1 MKKTKIT
8 FMKSQ
13 IYHLALLLLLFSC
26 NHRQNTAIETKDI
39 AYIPTVPPTRFC
51 GPTNALLNTP
61 PGFDGT
67 LVPLFAGLTENF
79 TYPITTKSKIAQR
92 YFDQG
97 LILSYGFNHAE
108 AARSFKEAIRQDPDC
123 ASCYWGLAYVL
134 GPNYNSKMN
143 NEVLTEAE
151 EAVANAR
158 LRADKCS
165 PKENALII
173 ALSKRY
179 PKNTTDDPKP
189 FYVAYAEELKKVNE
203 QFPEDFDISA
213 LYAESLMDL
222 HPWDLWD
229 RIGEPRPW
237 TPQIIDILE
246 DILKKN
252 PKHAQAV
259 HLYIHAT
266 EASNNPER
274 CLPYANTLRT
284 LIPGSGHLVHMPS
297 HTYINTGHYHEGSL
311 ANERAVQ
318 IDSQY
323 IQACHVAGVY
333 PIGLYPHNWFFLA
346 ACAGLEGRGK
356 KALEASQFLKNYF
369 ASKDMTQPDHL
380 FGQVFY
386 STPWHIMVKFSMWDK
401 IFAEPKPNDSL
412 VYPQAVWTYAQGM
425 AYAATGKAN
434 KAQECLSILK
444 KLEHDTTI
452 AKIDMIDSTNALV
465 IVALSKSV
473 LESEIAYRKGNLNA
487 AITLFRKAVEMEDN
501 LYYDEPADWLFSVR
515 HSLGHVLIE
524 AGQYVEAEKIYRE
537 DLKKHKENG
546 WALIGLYQTLSKQG
560 KKAEAQLVKMRYD
573 KAWQYADVP
582 LTNSVL

>member
-13 IYHLALLLLLFSC
+13 IYNFALLLLLFSC
-26 NHRQNTAIETKDI
+26 NHRQNMAIETKDI
-39 AYIPTVPPTRFC
+39 AYIPAVPPARFC

-158 LRADKCS
+158 LRTDKCS

-189 FYVAYAEELKKVNE
+189 FYTAYSEELKKARE
-203 QFPEDFDISA
+203 KYPEDFDIAA

-222 HPWDLWD
+222 HPWNLWLKT
-229 RIGEPRPW
+229 GEPRPW

-246 DILKKN
+246 GILRKN

-266 EASNNPER
+266 EASKNPER

-284 LIPGSGHLVHMPS
+284 LIPGSGHLLHMPS

-323 IQACHVAGVY
+323 IEACHVAGVY
-333 PIGLYPHNWFFLA
+333 PIGYYPHNWHFLS
-346 ACAGLEGRGK
+346 ACAALEGRSK
-356 KALEASQFLKNYF
+356 KALEAGQFLKNYF
-369 ASKDMTQPDHL
+369 ASKDMSQPDHL
-380 FGQVFY
+380 FSQVYY
-386 STPWHIMVKFSMWDK
+386 SIPWHIMVKFSMWDK
-401 IFAEPKPNDSL
+401 ILAEPKPNDTLLYSL
-412 VYPQAVWTYAQGM
+412 AVWTYAQGM
-425 AYAATGKAN
+425 AYAATGKAQ
-434 KAQECLSILK
+434 KAQDCLSMLK

-452 AKIDMIDSTNALV
+452 AKIDLIDSTNALV
-465 IVALSKSV
+465 VVALSKSV
-473 LESEIAYRKGNLNA
+473 LESEMAYRKGNLPL
-487 AITLFRKAVEMEDN
+487 AITLFRKAVEKEDN

-515 HSLGHVLIE
+515 HSLGRVLIE
-524 AGQYVEAEKIYRE
+524 AGQYLEAEKVYRE
-537 DLKKHKENG
+537 DLKKYKENG
-546 WALIGLYQTLSKQG
+546 WALMGLYQALLKQG
-560 KKAEAQLVKMRYD
+560 KKAEAQLVKMRYE
-573 KAWQYADVP
+573 KAWNMRMC
-582 LTNSVL
+582 L

>member
-1 MKKTKIT
+1 MKK
-8 FMKSQ
+8 Q
-13 IYHLALLLLLFSC
+13 LYYLALVIILFSC
-26 NHRQNTAIETKDI
+26 NHRQQTVTKTNDI
-39 AYIPTVPPTRFC
+39 AYLQNVPPTSFC
-51 GPTNALLNTP
+51 GPTNAVLNTP

-79 TYPITTKSKIAQR
+79 TYPITTKSKVAQK

-97 LILSYGFNHAE
+97 LILAYGFNHAE
-108 AARSFKEAIRQDPDC
+108 AVRSFKEATRQDPDC

-143 NEVLTEAE
+143 TDVLTEAE
-151 EAVANAR
+151 EAIANAR

-179 PKNTTDDPKP
+179 PKNATDDPKP
-189 FYVAYAEELKKVNE
+189 FYSAYSDELKKVSE
-203 QFPEDFDISA
+203 KFPDDLDITA

-222 HPWDLWD
+222 HPWNLWNKT
-229 RIGEPRPW
+229 GESRPW
-237 TPQIIDILE
+237 TPQIIDIIESVLR
-246 DILKKN
+246 KN

-297 HTYINTGHYHEGSL
+297 HTYINTGHYHEGAL

-323 IQACHVAGVY
+323 IEACHVAGVY
-333 PIGLYPHNWFFLA
+333 PFGYYPHNWQFLA
-346 ACAGLEGRGK
+346 ACAALEGRSK
-356 KALEASQFLKNYF
+356 KALEASQFLAQYI
-369 ASKDMTQPDHL
+369 ASKSMVRDN
-380 FGQVFY
+380 FSQVFY

-401 IFAEPKPNDSL
+401 ILAEPKPNDTL
-412 VYPQAVWTYAQGM
+412 AYPLAVWTYAQGM
-425 AYAATGKAN
+425 ALAATGKAQ
-434 KAQECLSILK
+434 KAQECLAILK
-444 KLEHDTTI
+444 KLELDTTI
-452 AKIDMIDSTNALV
+452 AKIELTDSTKATD
-465 IVALSKSV
+465 IVSLSKSV
-473 LESEIAYRKGNLNA
+473 LESEIAYRKGNLQS
-487 AITLFRKAVEMEDN
+487 AITLYRKAVEKEDN
-501 LYYDEPADWLFSVR
+501 LYYNEPADWLFSVR
-515 HSLGHVLIE
+515 HSLGRVLIE
-524 AGQYVEAEKIYRE
+524 SGQYVEAEKIYRE
-537 DLKKHKENG
+537 DLKKYKENG
-546 WALIGLYQTLSKQG
+546 WALIGLYQALLKQG
-560 KKAEAQLVKMRYD
+560 KKADAQLVKMRYE

>member
-1 MKKTKIT
+1 MKK
-8 FMKSQ
+8 Q
-13 IYHLALLLLLFSC
+13 IFYLGLAIILFSC
-26 NHRQNTAIETKDI
+26 NHRQQAAIETKDI
-39 AYIPTVPPTRFC
+39 AYIPVVPPTRFC
-51 GPTNALLNTP
+51 GPTSALLNTP

-79 TYPITTKSKIAQR
+79 TYPITTKSKVAQR

-97 LILSYGFNHAE
+97 LILSYGFNHVE

-134 GPNYNSKMN
+134 GPNYNAKMN
-143 NEVLTEAE
+143 MEVLTEAE

-165 PKENALII
+165 AKENALII

-189 FYVAYAEELKKVNE
+189 FYVAYADELKKVSE
-203 QFPEDFDISA
+203 KFPDDLDIAA

-222 HPWDLWD
+222 HPWDLWLKT
-229 RIGEPRPW
+229 GAPKPW

-246 DILKKN
+246 GILRRN
-252 PKHAQAV
+252 PQHAQGV

-297 HTYINTGHYHEGSL
+297 HTYINTGHYHEGAL

-323 IQACHVAGVY
+323 IAACHIAGVY
-333 PIGLYPHNWFFLA
+333 PFGYYPHNWHFLA
-346 ACAGLEGRGK
+346 ACAALEGRSK
-356 KALEASQFLKNYF
+356 KALEASQFLAHYVAEKSMYE
-369 ASKDMTQPDHL
+369 
-380 FGQVFY
+380 VFY
-386 STPWHIMVKFSMWDK
+386 SIPWHIMVKFSMWDK
-401 IFAEPKPNDSL
+401 ILAEPKPNDTL
-412 VYPQAVWTYAQGM
+412 VYSQAAWTYAQGM
-425 AYAATGKAN
+425 AYAATGKAD
-434 KAQECLSILK
+434 KAQDCLSILK
-444 KLEHDTTI
+444 KLELDTTI
-452 AKIDMIDSTNALV
+452 AKIEVNDSTKASA
-465 IVALSKSV
+465 IVAISKIV
-473 LESEIAYRKGNLNA
+473 LESEIAYRKGNLQS
-487 AITLFRKAVEMEDN
+487 AITLFRKAVEKEDN
-501 LYYDEPADWLFSVR
+501 LRYDEPPAWFFSVR
-515 HSLGHVLIE
+515 HNLGRVLIE
-524 AGQYVEAEKIYRE
+524 AGQYVEAERVYRE
-537 DLKKHKENG
+537 DLKKYKENG
-546 WALIGLYQTLSKQG
+546 WALIGLYQALLKQG
-560 KKAEAQLVKMRYD
+560 KKVEAQLVKIRYE

-582 LTNSVL
+582 LTNSVI

>member
-1 MKKTKIT
+1 MKK
-8 FMKSQ
+8 Q
-13 IYHLALLLLLFSC
+13 VYYLALVITLFSC
-26 NHRQNTAIETKDI
+26 NHRQQTVIKTNNI
-39 AYIPTVPPTRFC
+39 AYLQDVPPTRFC
-51 GPTNALLNTP
+51 GPVSAVLNTP

-79 TYPITTKSKIAQR
+79 TYPITTKSKVAQK

-97 LILSYGFNHAE
+97 LILAYGFNHAE
-108 AARSFKEAIRQDPDC
+108 AARSFKEATRQDPDC

-134 GPNYNSKMN
+134 GPNYNSTMKKD
-143 NEVLTEAE
+143 VLAEAQ
-151 EAVANAR
+151 EAIANAR

-189 FYVAYAEELKKVNE
+189 FYIAYADELKKVSE
-203 QFPEDFDISA
+203 KFPDDHDIAA
-213 LYAESLMDL
+213 LYAESLMNL
-222 HPWDLWD
+222 HPWNLWLKT
-229 RIGEPRPW
+229 GEPQPW

-246 DILKKN
+246 GILRKN

-266 EASNNPER
+266 EASSNPER

-297 HTYINTGHYHEGSL
+297 HTYINTGHYHEGVL

-323 IQACHVAGVY
+323 IEACHVAGVY
-333 PIGLYPHNWFFLA
+333 PFGYYPHNWHFLT
-346 ACAGLEGRGK
+346 ACAALEGRSK
-356 KALEASQFLKNYF
+356 KALEASQFLAQYIADKGI
-369 ASKDMTQPDHL
+369 MTQPDRL
-380 FGQVFY
+380 FSQTLY
-386 STPWHIMVKFSMWDK
+386 STPWFIMVKFGMWDK
-401 IFAEPKPNDSL
+401 ILTEPKPNDTL
-412 VYPQAVWTYAQGM
+412 LYPVAAWTYAQGM
-425 AYAATGKAN
+425 ALAATGKAQ

-444 KLEHDTTI
+444 KLELDTTI
-452 AKIDMIDSTNALV
+452 AKIELTDSSKAIT
-465 IVALSKSV
+465 IVTISKFV
-473 LESEIAYRKGNLNA
+473 LEGEIAYRKGNLQS
-487 AITLFRKAVEMEDN
+487 AIMFLRKGVEKEDN
-501 LYYDEPADWLFSVR
+501 LYYDEPPDWLLSVR
-515 HSLGHVLIE
+515 HNLGRVLIE
-524 AGQYVEAEKIYRE
+524 AGQYVEAEKVYRE
-537 DLKKHKENG
+537 DLKKYKENG
-546 WALIGLYQTLSKQG
+546 WALIGLYQALLKQG
-560 KKAEAQLVKMRYD
+560 KKTEARLVKMRYE

>member
-1 MKKTKIT
+1 MKK
-8 FMKSQ
+8 Q
-13 IYHLALLLLLFSC
+13 VYYLALVITLFSC
-26 NHRQNTAIETKDI
+26 NHRQQTAIKTNNI
-39 AYIPTVPPTRFC
+39 AYLQDVPPTRFC

-79 TYPITTKSKIAQR
+79 TYPITTKSKVAQK

-97 LILSYGFNHAE
+97 LILAYGFNHAE
-108 AARSFKEAIRQDPDC
+108 AVRSFKEATRQDPDC

-143 NEVLTEAE
+143 TDVLTEAE
-151 EAVANAR
+151 EAIANAR

-179 PKNTTDDPKP
+179 PKNAKDDPKP
-189 FYVAYAEELKKVNE
+189 FYIAYSNELKKVSE
-203 QFPEDFDISA
+203 KFPDDHDIAA

-222 HPWDLWD
+222 HPWNLWD
-229 RIGEPRPW
+229 KKGEPRPW
-237 TPQIIDILE
+237 TPEIIDILE
-246 DILKKN
+246 GILRKN
-252 PKHAQAV
+252 PQHAQGV

-274 CLPYANTLRT
+274 CLPFANTLRT

-297 HTYINTGHYHEGSL
+297 HTYINTGHYHEGAL

-318 IDSQY
+318 MDSQY
-323 IQACHVAGVY
+323 IEACHVAGVY
-333 PIGLYPHNWFFLA
+333 PFGYYPHNWHFLA
-346 ACAGLEGRGK
+346 ACAALEGRSK
-356 KALEASQFLKNYF
+356 KALEASQFLAQYI
-369 ASKDMTQPDHL
+369 ASKSMVRDN
-380 FGQVFY
+380 FSQVFY
-386 STPWHIMVKFSMWDK
+386 STPWHIMVKFSLWDK
-401 IFAEPKPNDSL
+401 ILAEPKPNDTL
-412 VYPQAVWTYAQGM
+412 AYPLAVWTYAQGM
-425 AYAATGKAN
+425 AYASTGKAQ
-434 KAQECLSILK
+434 KAQECLALLK
-444 KLEHDTTI
+444 KLELDTTI
-452 AKIDMIDSTNALV
+452 AKIELTDSTKATA

-473 LESEIAYRKGNLNA
+473 LESEIAYRKGNLQS
-487 AITLFRKAVEMEDN
+487 AITLYRKAVEKEDN
-501 LYYDEPADWLFSVR
+501 LYYNEPADWLFSVR
-515 HSLGHVLIE
+515 HSLGRVLIE

-537 DLKKHKENG
+537 DLKKYKENG
-546 WALIGLYQTLSKQG
+546 WALIGLYQALLKQG

>member
-1 MKKTKIT
+1 
-8 FMKSQ
+8 MKSQ
-13 IYHLALLLLLFSC
+13 IYYFALLLLVFSC
-26 NHRQNTAIETKDI
+26 NHRQQTATTTNSI
-39 AYIPTVPPTRFC
+39 AYLQAVPPTRFC
-51 GPTNALLNTP
+51 GPTVALLNTP

-67 LVPLFAGLTENF
+67 LVPLFAGLTENY
-79 TYPITTKSKIAQR
+79 TYPITTKSKVAQK

-97 LILSYGFNHAE
+97 LILSYGFNHPE

-143 NEVLTEAE
+143 MDVLTEAE

-189 FYVAYAEELKKVNE
+189 FYIAYADELKKVSE
-203 QFPEDFDISA
+203 KFPDDFDIAA

-222 HPWDLWD
+222 HPWNLWFKT
-229 RIGEPRPW
+229 GEPQPW

-246 DILKKN
+246 GILKKN

-266 EASNNPER
+266 EASSNPER

-333 PIGLYPHNWFFLA
+333 PIGLYPHNWHFLA
-346 ACAGLEGRGK
+346 ACAGLEGRSK
-356 KALEASQFLKNYF
+356 KALEASQFLANYI
-369 ASKDMTQPDHL
+369 ASKGILTQPDRL
-380 FGQVFY
+380 YAQALY
-386 STPWHIMVKFSMWDK
+386 STPWFIMVKFSMWDK
-401 IFAEPKPNDSL
+401 ILAEPKPNNDTL
-412 VYPQAVWTYAQGM
+412 VYPLAIWTYAQGM
-425 AYAATGKAN
+425 ALAATGKAQ
-434 KAQECLSILK
+434 KAQECLALLK
-444 KLEHDTTI
+444 KLELDTTI
-452 AKIDMIDSTNALV
+452 AKIELTDSSKATD
-465 IVALSKSV
+465 IVAITKSV
-473 LESEIAYRKGNLNA
+473 LEGEIAYRKGNLNA
-487 AITLFRKAVEMEDN
+487 AITLFRKAVEKEDG

-515 HSLGHVLIE
+515 HSLGRVLIE
-524 AGQYVEAEKIYRE
+524 AGQYVEAEKVYRA

-546 WALIGLYQTLSKQG
+546 WALIGLYQALSKQG
-560 KKAEAQLVKMRYD
+560 KKAEAQLVKMRYE